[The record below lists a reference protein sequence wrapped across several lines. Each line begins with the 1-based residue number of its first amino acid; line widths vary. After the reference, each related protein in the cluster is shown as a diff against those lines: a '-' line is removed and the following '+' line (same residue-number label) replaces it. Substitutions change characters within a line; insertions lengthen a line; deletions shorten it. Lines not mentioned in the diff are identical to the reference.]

1 MPDMP
6 PHVPCARMRLLCG
19 QVRAAMAEAGATAV
33 VVTALDEL
41 AWLFNIRGSD
51 IPFNPVTYVS

>member
-1 MPDMP
+1 
-6 PHVPCARMRLLCG
+6 MRAHAAVVCV